1 MPEASDSNY
10 AAATR
15 HRRPMSTAGRPAVL
29 EIVDDDW
36 AKDTLSDD
44 EVEVGRHEA
53 AVAPLLEEGELDA
66 DAVISPAGNSSAAVN
81 STERRRREEGWND
94 LGLDQLDGDNSNA
107 LPQNAR
113 PSTQN

>member
-10 AAATR
+10 AAVTR
-15 HRRPMSTAGRPAVL
+15 HRRPVSTAGRPPAL

-36 AKDTLSDD
+36 AADKLSDD

-66 DAVISPAGNSSAAVN
+66 DAIVSPAGNSSAALN
-81 STERRRREEGWND
+81 SSERRRREEGWSD
-94 LGLDQLDGDNSNA
+94 LALEQLDATNNS
-107 LPQNAR
+107 LPANRNQGQ
-113 PSTQN
+113 S